1 MWWTDQ
7 YKDWGT
13 SIVPQFL
20 LLIKKM
26 ILDTIQNLSLIMTDF
41 QLRFFW
47 FAYLSTMSK
56 ASFPLFILILLFLL
70 KCGNIFTYWA
80 PEAAVF
86 LSSKNMNLH
95 FTFKLMWQLQ
105 LLRFHLWDQHLSS
118 KRNFIIYQNA
128 LETLEPA
135 VNHQRAAHV
144 GSSDHFPP
152 RDDDAG
158 VGQLLLPDDRL
169 VNGSSHLRKRLSR
182 FTNRRYL
189 DKLFT
194 YWESK

>member
-1 MWWTDQ
+1 
-7 YKDWGT
+7 
-13 SIVPQFL
+13 
-20 LLIKKM
+20 M

-152 RDDDAG
+152 PEWRRRSRTATAARWPAG
-158 VGQLLLPDDRL
+158 QRLLTSPKT
-169 VNGSSHLRKRLSR
+169 SQQIYKQA
-182 FTNRRYL
+182 
-189 DKLFT
+189 LFG
-194 YWESK
+194 

>member
-1 MWWTDQ
+1 
-7 YKDWGT
+7 
-13 SIVPQFL
+13 
-20 LLIKKM
+20 M

-56 ASFPLFILILLFLL
+56 ASFHLFILILLFLL

-118 KRNFIIYQNA
+118 KRNFIICSGDI
-128 LETLEPA
+128 
-135 VNHQRAAHV
+135 RASGESSKSCTYRFI
-144 GSSDHFPP
+144 GSFPP
-152 RDDDAG
+152 PGWRRRSRTATAARWPAG
-158 VGQLLLPDDRL
+158 QRLLTSPKT
-169 VNGSSHLRKRLSR
+169 SQQIYKQA
-182 FTNRRYL
+182 
-189 DKLFT
+189 LFG
-194 YWESK
+194 